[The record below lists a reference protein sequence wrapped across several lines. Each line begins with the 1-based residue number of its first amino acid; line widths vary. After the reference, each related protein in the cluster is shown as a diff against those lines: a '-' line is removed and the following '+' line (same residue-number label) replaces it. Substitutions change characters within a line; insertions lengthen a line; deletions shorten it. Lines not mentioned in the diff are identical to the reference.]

1 MMSAGAVTGH
11 LYLDDVKVGDVFR
24 SREQR
29 LEAEE
34 IVAFAAQYDPQ
45 RFHLSDAAARDTI
58 FRGLA
63 ASGWQ
68 TAGITMRLLVE
79 SMPLAD
85 GLIGAGVEVTWP
97 RPTRPGDTLRAET
110 TVLDIRPS
118 RSKPDQAMA
127 TLETLTY
134 NQNGEVVQRMLSKNV
149 LYKRRG

>member
-1 MMSAGAVTGH
+1 MCAEAATGH

-29 LEAEE
+29 LDAEE
-34 IVAFAAQYDPQ
+34 IVAFASSFDPQ
-45 RFHLSDAAARDTI
+45 RFHLDDAAARDTI
-58 FRGLA
+58 FKGLA
-63 ASGWQ
+63 ASGWH

-79 SMPLAD
+79 SMPMAD

-97 RPTRPGDTLRAET
+97 QPTRPGDTLRAET
-110 TVLDIRPS
+110 TILDIRPS

-134 NQNGEVVQRMLSKNV
+134 NQNGEVVQRMQSKNV